1 MANSKFP
8 SGYLKWDGKK
18 YIIDPILDTQDDK
31 IIINI
36 ENDNSRVLYFF
47 NGKCKIIQK

>member
-1 MANSKFP
+1 MSNSRFA

-18 YIIDPILDTQDDK
+18 YIIETNLDAQGDK

-36 ENDNSRVLYFF
+36 ENDNSKILYFSD
-47 NGKCKIIQK
+47 GKCKIVQK